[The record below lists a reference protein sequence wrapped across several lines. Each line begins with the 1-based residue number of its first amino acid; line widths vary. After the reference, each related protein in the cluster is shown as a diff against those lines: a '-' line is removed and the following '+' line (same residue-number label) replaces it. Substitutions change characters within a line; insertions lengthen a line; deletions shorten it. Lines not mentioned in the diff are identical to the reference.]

1 MPLNLCRKM
10 TLQSEQYLLFTFH
23 IRNKKVIALQIAV
36 QVQHLTATSESFFQ
50 KNCSC
55 TKNCLVYKSCVMTK
69 SVFEAS
75 CVIPSKTYRLYTVI

>member
-50 KNCSC
+50 KIAHAR
-55 TKNCLVYKSCVMTK
+55 KI
-69 SVFEAS
+69 AS
-75 CVIPSKTYRLYTVI
+75 CIKVV